1 MDVKSSPLTDR
12 CEELGLV
19 PSGWWRSIPS
29 AEEEL
34 VLDEE
39 RQEEVHHTF
48 YCHGS
53 QVLPNQVPLEWI

>member
-1 MDVKSSPLTDR
+1 MDVKSSSLTDR
-12 CEELGLV
+12 GEGLALV
-19 PSGWWRSIPS
+19 PSGQWRSIPS

-48 YCHGS
+48 YCHGN

>member
-34 VLDEE
+34 VLDALLNVEL
-39 RQEEVHHTF
+39 
-48 YCHGS
+48 S
-53 QVLPNQVPLEWI
+53 LLNLVL